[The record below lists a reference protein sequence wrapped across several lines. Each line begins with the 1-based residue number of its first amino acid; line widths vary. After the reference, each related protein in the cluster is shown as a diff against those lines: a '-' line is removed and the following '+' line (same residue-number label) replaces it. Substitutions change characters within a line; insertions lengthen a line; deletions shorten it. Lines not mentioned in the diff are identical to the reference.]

1 MKEKII
7 TKKILKWY
15 DLNKRSLP
23 WRKKVSLTKKQYYTL
38 ISEFMLQQTQVATVI
53 PFFNRFIK
61 NLPSINSLAKVN
73 EKKLIK
79 LWEGLGYYSRARNLK
94 KTAQIIIKNF
104 DGKLPNNFEDLLTL
118 PGIGNYTANA
128 ILAIAFNKPYIPL
141 DGNIERVLKRY
152 LYLKK
157 EKEIQKDNLLKKK
170 LYLELLQ
177 RSSDY
182 AQALMELGALY
193 VNQVIQYVIS
203 VQLEKNVNLS
213 KIKILDLTKKLK
225 KNKDKYFI
233 LKVYKKNQ
241 KYLLIKNTKF
251 NFLKNLSIFPMEE
264 LSNPKNFD
272 ENLNF
277 KMSNMN
283 MNIKIQYSKDNQKFS
298 SSYWIDRKKLNSYML
313 PSFTKKVVQYLEK
326 INEKNCIIGAG
337 ISGLFIANLF
347 KKIQIIKLQFYEKK
361 PEFNRFGRRLWNSII
376 S

>member
-23 WRKKVSLTKKQYYTL
+23 WRKKVSLEKKQYYTL
-38 ISEFMLQQTQVATVI
+38 ISEFMLQQTQVSTVI

-61 NLPSINSLAKVN
+61 SLPSLNSLAKVN

-94 KTAQIIIKNF
+94 KTAQVVIKNF
-104 DGKLPNNFEDLLTL
+104 DGKLPNNFEDLLKL

-157 EKEIQKDNLLKKK
+157 EKEIQKDNLVQKKIIFGTT
-170 LYLELLQ
+170 L

-182 AQALMELGALY
+182 AQALMELGAIICKPNNPICDKCPIRKKCKSY
-193 VNQVIQYVIS
+193 KK
-203 VQLEKNVNLS
+203 KNFS
-213 KIKILDLTKKLK
+213 LTKSIK

-233 LKVYKKNQ
+233 LKVYKKDQ
-241 KYLLIKNTKF
+241 RYLLIKNTKF
-251 NFLKNLSIFPMEE
+251 NFLKNLSIFPMKE
-264 LSNPKNFD
+264 LSNPKNFN

-283 MNIKIQYSKDNQKFS
+283 MNIKIQYSKDSQKFPF
-298 SSYWIDRKKLNSYML
+298 SYWLDKKKLNSYML
-313 PSFTKKVVQYLEK
+313 PSFTKKVVQYLEE
-326 INEKNCIIGAG
+326 N
-337 ISGLFIANLF
+337 
-347 KKIQIIKLQFYEKK
+347 
-361 PEFNRFGRRLWNSII
+361 
-376 S
+376 

>member
-15 DLNKRSLP
+15 DINKRSLP
-23 WRKKVSLTKKQYYTL
+23 WRKKLSTKKKQYHTL
-38 ISEFMLQQTQVATVI
+38 VSEFMLQQTQVTTVV
-53 PFFNRFIK
+53 PFFLRFIK
-61 NLPSINSLAKVN
+61 NLPTLEYLAKVN

-94 KTAQIIIKNF
+94 KTAQAIIKNF
-104 DGKLPNNFEDLLTL
+104 NGKLPNNFDDLLTL

-128 ILAIAFNKPYIPL
+128 ILAIAFNKPYIPM

-157 EKEIQKDNLLKKK
+157 EKEIQKD
-170 LYLELLQ
+170 YLLQ
-177 RSSDY
+177 KKIIFGTASRSNDY
-182 AQALMELGALY
+182 AQALMELGALICKPS
-193 VNQVIQYVIS
+193 NPICDKCPIK
-203 VQLEKNVNLS
+203 KNCNS
-213 KIKILDLTKKLK
+213 YKKKDFSLTKSIK
-225 KNKDKYFI
+225 KNKEKYFV
-233 LKVYKKNQ
+233 LKVYKKDQ

-264 LSNPKNFD
+264 LSNPKNFN

-283 MNIKIQYSKDNQKFS
+283 MNIKIQYSKDNQKFL
-298 SSYWIDRKKLNSYML
+298 SSYWLDKKNLNSHML

-326 INEKNCIIGAG
+326 N
-337 ISGLFIANLF
+337 
-347 KKIQIIKLQFYEKK
+347 
-361 PEFNRFGRRLWNSII
+361 
-376 S
+376 